1 MADLTTAQAAQRALQ
16 DRAFAQEILEGKQD
30 YPEVRQAILEE
41 LAQANNQDV
50 EGYTIVPVQQQ
61 TLALNSYIQSG
72 PKPGGQRLFQLA
84 TRAGL
89 PLMDPW

>member
-30 YPEVRQAILEE
+30 YPEVRRVILEE
-41 LAQANNQDV
+41 LAEANNQEV
-50 EGYTIVPVQQQ
+50 EGYARISTQQQ
-61 TLALNSYIQSG
+61 TLALNSYVQSG

-84 TRAGL
+84 NRAGL
-89 PLMDPW
+89 PLMDRW